1 VRAGFVWREDHQGGQ
16 LPDGSRAKHWS
27 FPSPISSQRG
37 AMRFDAAVIGSGPA
51 GATAARLLA
60 QVGWSVALIER
71 ADFPRRKV
79 CGEFISAPTMP
90 VLQAC
95 GVATKFCAQAGP
107 TVHTVA
113 AYSGATI
120 VQAPLPPGQGGWGR
134 ALGREHLDVLLRDAA
149 VSSGAMLFQP
159 AEVAAIARRTAHHTL
174 TLRRV
179 DTVDE
184 IDAGVVIAACGSWNT
199 RGPFATTMNDRP
211 SDLLAFKAHLR
222 GAALEAGVMPLLA
235 FPGGYGGMVH
245 TDSGRVGL
253 SCCIRRDA
261 LRRAREIHT
270 GKAGESVMRHILANT
285 EGVRRTLEGAM
296 LEDPILAC
304 GPLRPG
310 IRGGY
315 RDGIFFAG
323 NAAGEAHPIIAE
335 GISMAIQSSWLLTQ
349 HLLAGGP
356 TAGANYARA
365 WKAQFAPRLHAAS
378 LFARLAMNDHGR
390 TAAAQL
396 IRAFPGILTW
406 GAALSGKTRGVRH
419 DAT

>member
-1 VRAGFVWREDHQGGQ
+1 
-16 LPDGSRAKHWS
+16 LS
-27 FPSPISSQRG
+27 FTSPISSQRG

-60 QVGWSVALIER
+60 QAGWSVALIER
-71 ADFPRRKV
+71 AEFPRRKV

-95 GVATKFCAQAGP
+95 GVATEFCARAGP
-107 TVHTVA
+107 AVHTVA
-113 AYSGATI
+113 AYSGATM
-120 VQAPLPPGQGGWGR
+120 VQAPLPYGQVGWGR

-159 AEVAAIARRTAHHTL
+159 AEVASIARQAAQHTL

-179 DTVDE
+179 ETVDE
-184 IDAGVVIAACGSWNT
+184 IEAGVVIAACGSWNT
-199 RGPFATTMNDRP
+199 RGPFATTMNARP
-211 SDLLAFKAHLR
+211 SDLFAFKAHFR
-222 GAALEAGVMPLLA
+222 GAALAAGVMPLLA

-245 TDSGRVGL
+245 TDDGRVSL
-253 SCCIRRDA
+253 SCCIGRDA

-270 GKAGESVMRHILANT
+270 GKAGEAVMRHIRANT

-296 LEDPILAC
+296 VEDAILAC

-315 RDGIFFAG
+315 RDGIFFVG

-335 GISMAIQSSWLLTQ
+335 GISMAIQSSWLLAQ
-349 HLLAGGP
+349 HLFAGGP
-356 TAGANYARA
+356 AAGANYARA
-365 WKAQFAPRLHAAS
+365 WKAQFAPRVHAAS
-378 LFARLAMNDHGR
+378 LFARLAMNNHGR
-390 TAAAQL
+390 AASAQL
-396 IRAFPGILTW
+396 IRAFPAILNW
-406 GAALSGKTRGVRH
+406 GAALSGKTLGVCH